1 MAISR
6 TFKHGIALACLS
18 FAGQAAAL
26 EWSATEIELL
36 HGRDYREPF
45 NPNAVHKSIVT
56 LQHASGYGLGRNFLF
71 VDVIQSGNQERD
83 LANNPESPTEIYGE
97 AYTTLSLSKI
107 SGRDLAI
114 GPLRDL
120 GLTVGLNAGTKDSQL
135 KPRPRVYLAGFTL
148 DFAVPR
154 GFFNLDVLA
163 YSDHGCNDGINSC
176 PDYRTTYQ
184 ITPAWSLPFRL
195 GAVDAEFAGFVDFI
209 GSRGA
214 GTVRQVLTQ
223 PQLRFDI
230 GHALLGEK
238 GRLYAGIEYQYWRNK
253 YGSRGVHEHNPQ
265 VLVLWKF

>member
-1 MAISR
+1 MFSASR
-6 TFKHGIALACLS
+6 SALAVALS
-18 FAGQAAAL
+18 WLALTGSAHAL
-26 EWSATEIELL
+26 EWSATEIEFL

-45 NPNAVHKSIVT
+45 NPNRVHKSIVT

-71 VDVIQSGNQERD
+71 VDVIQSGDQERD
-83 LANNPESPTEIYGE
+83 LGNNPESPTEIYGE
-97 AYTTLSLSKI
+97 AYTTLSLSKLT
-107 SGRDLAI
+107 GRDIAA

-120 GLTVGLNAGTKDSQL
+120 GLTLGINAGAKDSQL
-135 KPRPRVYLAGFTL
+135 KPRPKIYLAGITL

-154 GFFNLDVLA
+154 GFFNVDVLA

-176 PDYRTTYQ
+176 PDYKTSYQ

-195 GAVDAEFAGFVDFI
+195 GSVEAEFAGFVDFI

-253 YGSRGVHEHNPQ
+253 YGSRGVDEHHPQ
-265 VLVLWKF
+265 QRVVWKF